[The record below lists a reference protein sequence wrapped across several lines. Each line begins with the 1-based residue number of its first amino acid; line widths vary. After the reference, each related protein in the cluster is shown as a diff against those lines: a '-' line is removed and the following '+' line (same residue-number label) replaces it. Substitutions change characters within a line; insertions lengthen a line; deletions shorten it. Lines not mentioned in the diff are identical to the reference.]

1 MEIVKQLIWGFA
13 FGVANII
20 PGVSGGTFALVL
32 GFYTRLLKA
41 IEGLNS
47 KAIKQLFQIL
57 IKMPGD
63 MNSGVQSIKSW
74 MKEKDFYFLIFLGL
88 GAVLSIFSLSALMKY
103 LLVHQFAPTYA
114 YFFGLITLS
123 VVVPWKLIKNKS
135 MGVILCVI
143 LGCVATV
150 GVTVGVDPVA
160 KAESKSK
167 LYEQRLSQ
175 SKVAY
180 SPAQPKVEAK
190 AEAFSWTGKYTQ
202 GEIIMAG
209 VSGSIAIS
217 AMVLPGISG
226 SLILILLGQYM
237 LVIQAISSLRNLYL
251 DDLVFLSVMAIGMF
265 VGLILTAKLVR
276 WALESIHDQTM
287 GLLTGLIL
295 GSLFVLWPFRTSVT
309 KDLYQKVAGEIQLN
323 KDVVIYTNNI
333 ELPSFDMPGILCL
346 VMILLGMGSMVF
358 FLKND
363 PEAN

>member
-1 MEIVKQLIWGFA
+1 MEIIKQLIWGFA

-47 KAIKQLFQIL
+47 QAIKELLQIL

-63 MNSGVQSIKSW
+63 MSSGMQSIKAW

-123 VVVPWKLIKNKS
+123 VIVPWKLIKKKS

-150 GVTVGVDPVA
+150 GVTIGVDPVA

-167 LYEQRLSQ
+167 LYEQRLKQSQ
-175 SKVAY
+175 LGSSVD
-180 SPAQPKVEAK
+180 QPKVEAK
-190 AEAFSWTGKYTQ
+190 AFSWTGKYTQ

-237 LVIQAISSLRNLYL
+237 LVIQAISSLRKLYL
-251 DDLVFLSVMAIGMF
+251 DDIVFLSVMALGMF

-276 WALESIHDQTM
+276 WALDTIHDQTM

-295 GSLFVLWPFRTSVT
+295 GSLFVLWPFRASVT

-323 KDVVIYTNNI
+323 QDVVIYTNHV

-346 VMILLGMGSMVF
+346 AMILLGMGSMVF